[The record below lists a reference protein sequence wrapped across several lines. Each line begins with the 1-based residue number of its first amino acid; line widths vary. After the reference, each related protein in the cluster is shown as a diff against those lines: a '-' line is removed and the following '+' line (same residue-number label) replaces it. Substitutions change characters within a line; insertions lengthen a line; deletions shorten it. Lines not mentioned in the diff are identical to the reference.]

1 MMWNSGTVSLEPW
14 KGKVCKS
21 PALSCG
27 LGAVVLTEKAGDGAG
42 GGRVEDY
49 RIFIGMMRMNMVR
62 DVYMEQLR
70 LSGLETKR
78 ES

>member
-1 MMWNSGTVSLEPW
+1 M
-14 KGKVCKS
+14 
-21 PALSCG
+21 
-27 LGAVVLTEKAGDGAG
+27 LTEKAGDGAG